1 VAVKTLQRTGTN
13 ALPYINTPS
22 FWVPD
27 ATLGVQAPV
36 DVELPDARCVAD
48 DSWHSWMVVGLE
60 EWSGG
65 MKAERVVGDMVY
77 WQGREVHGVSSSRD
91 GDGKENKR
99 YL

>member
-1 VAVKTLQRTGTN
+1 M
-13 ALPYINTPS
+13 
-22 FWVPD
+22 
-27 ATLGVQAPV
+27 QAPV

-77 WQGREVHGVSSSRD
+77 WQGREVHGGVVESGWRWEGKQAIFIRQRNGRAGKDAGKVKGLRD
-91 GDGKENKR
+91 GEH
-99 YL
+99 